1 MTTNFQDLI
10 PQKVLFSIK
19 EISELG
25 IIESN
30 MCKKLIYN
38 REIEI
43 VKLGNKNF
51 ISRAEL
57 IRYLKCNTI
66 LTIES
71 QRDLLKSA

>member
-1 MTTNFQDLI
+1 MHTNFEDLI

-25 IIESN
+25 IIKSD

-43 VKLGNKNF
+43 VKLGSKNF
-51 ISRAEL
+51 ISRTEL
-57 IRYLKCNTI
+57 IRYLQTNTI
-66 LTIES
+66 SSIKSEKS
-71 QRDLLKSA
+71 LLKSA